1 MRAGGDTVVR
11 WRRWAAGWCAVLA
24 ASGCTG
30 APAAEPES
38 RPAPLPA
45 ATVHEFAADWQAGR
59 TQDAAQLTTDPGAA
73 AVALAAAAQGL
84 GATDLVID
92 TAAPVKVSDR
102 EATVTATMTWQVP
115 QVGAW
120 SYAAEWDWVRRGE
133 GPGAQWL
140 LDFTPQTV
148 HPGLGPGQSLAV
160 RIEDAADGPIVDRND
175 ALLVAPVRVYSVVL
189 LVNRIADVPTAAER
203 LATLLG
209 PLDGSVTAVG
219 ILAGVAGAKKAGD
232 DSYTVTNLRERDF
245 TPVEAALAAIP
256 GVTLPSQV
264 RDLPPTAG
272 FAPTVMSSALPVA
285 KKLTIG
291 SPGWRIV
298 ALDMSGDELTTLDA
312 RAAEPGPKV
321 TFTLDPAVQDAAQAA
336 VDPVAEPAVIVAVQP
351 STGEI
356 LAVAQNKA
364 ADAQG
369 PIALMGQYPPGS
381 TFKIV
386 TATAA
391 IDRGLVTPTTTV
403 SCPGEWTIDHRTIH
417 NEGFALGTV
426 TATSAFAHSCN
437 TTFAMLASR
446 MPADALPQAATQYGI
461 GLDFDVK
468 GITTL
473 TGAIQEGASTLAR
486 AENGFGQGTDL
497 VTPFSAALMAAT
509 AATGSMPT
517 PTLIRGA
524 RTTVDHPAP
533 ARSKAAQE
541 GVRTMMRAVV
551 TDGTAMALKSDGEVY
566 AKTGTAEY
574 VGPDKKIHAHAWTVG
589 FRGDLAFAALIVGGD
604 SSKRT
609 NDLAHR
615 LLTALPMD

>member
-1 MRAGGDTVVR
+1 MMR
-11 WRRWAAGWCAVLA
+11 WRRWAAGWCAALA
-24 ASGCTG
+24 LSACT
-30 APAAEPES
+30 PATATVPES
-38 RPAPLPA
+38 PAAPLPPG
-45 ATVHEFAADWQAGR
+45 TVHEFASDWQAGR

-73 AVALAAAAQGL
+73 ALALSGAAEGL
-84 GATDLVID
+84 GATELAIT
-92 TAAPVKVSDR
+92 TADPVMESDR
-102 EATVTATMTWQVP
+102 AATVAATMTWTVP
-115 QVGAW
+115 VVGTW
-120 SYAAEWDWVRRGE
+120 SYDTEWHWIRRGD
-133 GPGAQWL
+133 GNGAQWL
-140 LDFTPQTV
+140 LDVTPQTV

-160 RIEDAADGPIVDRND
+160 RTEAATDGPIVDRND
-175 ALLVAPVRVYSVVL
+175 TVLIAPVRVYSVVL
-189 LVNRIADVPTAAER
+189 LVNTIADVPTVAEK

-209 PLDGSVTAVG
+209 PLDDSVTAVG
-219 ILAGVAGAKKAGD
+219 IMAGVADAKKAGN
-232 DSYTVTNLRERDF
+232 DSYTVINLRETDF
-245 TPVEAALAAIP
+245 APVEAALTAIP
-256 GVTLPSQV
+256 GVALPSQV

-272 FAPTVMSSALPVA
+272 FASTVMPSVLPVA
-285 KKLTIG
+285 TKMTAG
-291 SPGWRIV
+291 TPGWRIV
-298 ALDMSGDELTTLDA
+298 TVDRNGDELATLDE
-312 RAAEPGPKV
+312 RHAEPGPKV
-321 TFTLDPAVQDAAQAA
+321 TITLDPAVQDAAQSA
-336 VDPVAEPAVIVAVQP
+336 VDPVAEPAVIVAIQP

-391 IDRGLVTPTTTV
+391 LDRGLVTPATPV
-403 SCPGEWTIDHRTIH
+403 SCPGEWTTDHRTIH

-437 TTFAMLASR
+437 TTFAMLAAQ
-446 MPADALPQAATQYGI
+446 MPADALPAAAAQYGI
-461 GLDFDVK
+461 GLDFDVH

-473 TGAIQEGASTLAR
+473 TGAIQAGDTVLAR

-517 PTLIRGA
+517 PTVIRGA
-524 RTTVDHPAP
+524 GTTVDRPAP
-533 ARSKAAQE
+533 ARSETAQQ

-551 TDGTAMALKSDGEVY
+551 TDGTAKALKADGEVY

-574 VGPDKKIHAHAWTVG
+574 VGSDKKIHAHAWTVG
-589 FRGDLAFAALIVGGD
+589 FRGDLAFSALIVGGD

-609 NDLAHR
+609 NDLAHT
-615 LLTALPMD
+615 LLAALPAD